1 MTTQNV
7 YGTLVCTDNS
17 EIPLSVSLTDAAAA
31 ANVTT
36 DTAFT
41 VTAQNVGD
49 YAPGKTVKAA
59 IITSKTFI
67 GYAYI
72 IRQGLVAAVLPIA
85 SRTAGGS
92 GNCSGSLNLNVPLTL
107 MPGDKVL
114 AYVDA

>member
-7 YGTLVCTDNS
+7 YGTLVCTDNT
-17 EIPLSVSLTDAAAA
+17 EIPISASLTDAAAA

-41 VTAQNVGD
+41 VTAQNIGD

-59 IITSKTFI
+59 IISAKTFI

-92 GNCSGSLNLNVPLTL
+92 GNCSGSLALNVPLTL

>member
-7 YGTLVCTDNS
+7 YGTLVCTDNT
-17 EIPLSVSLTDAAAA
+17 EIPLSASLTDAAAA
-31 ANVTT
+31 AAVGT
-36 DTAFT
+36 DSAFT
-41 VTAQNVGD
+41 VVSQNVGD

-59 IITSKTFI
+59 IVTAKTFI

-72 IRQGLVAAVLPIA
+72 IRQGLVAAVLPIG

-92 GNCSGSLNLNVPLTL
+92 GNGCGSLPLPTPISL

>member
-7 YGTLVCTDNS
+7 YGTLVCTDNT
-17 EIPLSVSLTDAAAA
+17 EIPLSASLTDAAAA
-31 ANVTT
+31 AAVGT
-36 DTAFT
+36 DSAFT
-41 VTAQNVGD
+41 VVSQNIGD

-59 IITSKTFI
+59 IVTAKTFI

-92 GNCSGSLNLNVPLTL
+92 GDGCGSLPLPTPIQL
-107 MPGDKVL
+107 VPGDKVL
-114 AYVDA
+114 CYVDA

>member
-1 MTTQNV
+1 MTSQNV
-7 YGTLVCTDNS
+7 YGTLVCTDNT
-17 EIPLSVSLTDAAAA
+17 EIPLSASLTDAAAA
-31 ANVTT
+31 AAVGT
-36 DTAFT
+36 DSAFT
-41 VTAQNVGD
+41 IVSQNIGD

-72 IRQGLVAAVLPIA
+72 IRQGLVAAVLPIS

-92 GNCSGSLNLNVPLTL
+92 GNCSGSLDLNVPLTL

>member
-17 EIPLSVSLTDAAAA
+17 EIPLSASLTDAAAA

-92 GNCSGSLNLNVPLTL
+92 GNCSGSLDLNVPLTL
-107 MPGDKVL
+107 MPGDQVL

>member
-7 YGTLVCTDNS
+7 YGTLVCTDNT
-17 EIPLSVSLTDAAAA
+17 EIPISASLTDAAAA

-41 VTAQNVGD
+41 VTAQNIGD

-59 IITSKTFI
+59 IVTAKTFI

-92 GNCSGSLNLNVPLTL
+92 GNCSGSLDLNVPLTL

>member
-7 YGTLVCTDNS
+7 YGTLVCTDNT
-17 EIPLSVSLTDAAAA
+17 EIPISASLTDAAAA

-41 VTAQNVGD
+41 VTAQNIGD

-59 IITSKTFI
+59 IISAKTFI

-92 GNCSGSLNLNVPLTL
+92 GNCSGSLDLNVPLTL

>member
-7 YGTLVCTDNS
+7 YGTLVCSDKTQ
-17 EIPLSVSLTDAAAA
+17 IPLSVSLTDAAAA
-31 ANVTT
+31 GNVTT

-41 VTAQNVGD
+41 ITAQNVGD
-49 YAPGKTVKAA
+49 YAPGKTVEAA
-59 IITSKTFI
+59 VISAKTFI

-92 GNCSGSLNLNVPLTL
+92 GNASGALPLPIPLTL

>member
-1 MTTQNV
+1 MTSQNV
-7 YGTLVCTDNS
+7 YGTLVCTDNT
-17 EIPLSVSLTDAAAA
+17 EIPISASLTDAAAA

-41 VTAQNVGD
+41 VTAQNIGD

-59 IITSKTFI
+59 IVTAKTFI

-72 IRQGLVAAVLPIA
+72 IRQGLVAAVLPIG

-92 GNCSGSLNLNVPLTL
+92 GNCSGSLDLNLPLTL

>member
-7 YGTLVCTDNS
+7 YGTLVCTDNT
-17 EIPLSVSLTDAAAA
+17 EIPLSASLTDAAAA

-49 YAPGKTVKAA
+49 YAPGKTIKSALISA
-59 IITSKTFI
+59 KTFI
-67 GYAYI
+67 GFAYI

-92 GNCSGSLNLNVPLTL
+92 GYPYRDYSPIL
-107 MPGDKVL
+107 
-114 AYVDA
+114 

>member
-17 EIPLSVSLTDAAAA
+17 EIPLSASLTDAAAA

-72 IRQGLVAAVLPIA
+72 IRQGLVAAVLPIS

>member
-7 YGTLVCTDNS
+7 YGTLVCTDNT
-17 EIPLSVSLTDAAAA
+17 EIPLSASLTDAAAA
-31 ANVTT
+31 AAVGT
-36 DTAFT
+36 DSAFT
-41 VTAQNVGD
+41 IVSQNIGD

-59 IITSKTFI
+59 IVTAKTFI

-72 IRQGLVAAVLPIA
+72 IRQGLVAAVLPIG

-92 GNCSGSLNLNVPLTL
+92 GNGCGSLPLPTPISL

>member
-7 YGTLVCTDNS
+7 YGTLVCTDNT
-17 EIPLSVSLTDAAAA
+17 EIPISASLTDAAAA
-31 ANVTT
+31 AAVGT
-36 DTAFT
+36 DSAFT
-41 VTAQNVGD
+41 VVSQNIGD

-59 IITSKTFI
+59 IVTAKTFI
-67 GYAYI
+67 GFAYI
-72 IRQGLVAAVLPIA
+72 IRQGLVAAVLPIG

-92 GNCSGSLNLNVPLTL
+92 GNCSGSLDLNVPLTL

>member
-7 YGTLVCTDNS
+7 YGTLVCTDNT

-31 ANVTT
+31 GNVTT

-41 VTAQNVGD
+41 ITAQNVGD

-59 IITSKTFI
+59 MISAKTFI

-72 IRQGLVAAVLPIA
+72 IRQGLVATVLPIA

-92 GNCSGSLNLNVPLTL
+92 GPTSPE
-107 MPGDKVL
+107 
-114 AYVDA
+114 

>member
-7 YGTLVCTDNS
+7 YGTLVCTDNTQ
-17 EIPLSVSLTDAAAA
+17 IPLSVSLTDAAAA

>member
-7 YGTLVCTDNS
+7 YGTLVCSDGT
-17 EIPLSVSLTDAAAA
+17 EIPISASLTDAAAA

-49 YAPGKTVKAA
+49 YAPGKTVTAA
-59 IITSKTFI
+59 IVTAKTFI

-72 IRQGLVAAVLPIA
+72 IRQGLVAAVLPIG

-92 GNCSGSLNLNVPLTL
+92 GNASGDLPLNTPLTL
-107 MPGDKVL
+107 QPGDKVL

>member
-7 YGTLVCTDNS
+7 IGTLVCSDNT
-17 EIPLSVSLTDAAAA
+17 EIPLTASLTDAAAA
-31 ANVTT
+31 AAVGT
-36 DTAFT
+36 DSAFT
-41 VTAQNVGD
+41 VVSQNVGD

-59 IITSKTFI
+59 IVTAKTFI
-67 GYAYI
+67 GSAYI

-92 GNCSGSLNLNVPLTL
+92 GDGCGSLPLPTPLTL
-107 MPGDKVL
+107 QPGDKVL

>member
-7 YGTLVCTDNS
+7 YGTLVCTDS
-17 EIPLSVSLTDAAAA
+17 TEIPLSASLTDAAAA
-31 ANVTT
+31 AAVGT
-36 DTAFT
+36 DSAFT
-41 VTAQNVGD
+41 VVSQNIGD

>member
-7 YGTLVCTDNS
+7 YGTLVCTDNT
-17 EIPLSVSLTDAAAA
+17 EIPLSASLTDAAAA

-107 MPGDKVL
+107 MPGDQVL

>member
-1 MTTQNV
+1 MTSQNV
-7 YGTLVCTDNS
+7 YGTLVCTDNT
-17 EIPLSVSLTDAAAA
+17 EIPLSASLTDAAAA

-59 IITSKTFI
+59 IVTSKTFI
-67 GYAYI
+67 GFAYI
-72 IRQGLVAAVLPIA
+72 IRQGLVAAVLPIG

-92 GNCSGSLNLNVPLTL
+92 GDGCGSLPLPTPLTL
-107 MPGDKVL
+107 QPGDKVL

>member
-1 MTTQNV
+1 MTTQYV
-7 YGTLVCTDNS
+7 YGTLVCTDNT

-31 ANVTT
+31 GNVTT

-41 VTAQNVGD
+41 ITAQNVGD

-59 IITSKTFI
+59 MITAKTFI

-92 GNCSGSLNLNVPLTL
+92 GDSSGALNLPVQLTL

>member
-7 YGTLVCTDNS
+7 YGTLVCTDNT
-17 EIPLSVSLTDAAAA
+17 EIPLSASLTDAAAA
-31 ANVTT
+31 AAVGT
-36 DTAFT
+36 DSAFT
-41 VTAQNVGD
+41 IVSQNIGD

-59 IITSKTFI
+59 IVTAKTFI

-72 IRQGLVAAVLPIA
+72 IRQGLVAAVLPIG

-92 GNCSGSLNLNVPLTL
+92 GNGCGSLPLPTPISL

-114 AYVDA
+114 VYCDA

>member
-7 YGTLVCTDNS
+7 YGTLVCTDNT
-17 EIPLSVSLTDAAAA
+17 EIPLSASLTDAAAA
-31 ANVTT
+31 AAVGT
-36 DTAFT
+36 DSAFT
-41 VTAQNVGD
+41 IVSQNIGD

-59 IITSKTFI
+59 IVTAKTFI

-72 IRQGLVAAVLPIA
+72 IRQGLVAAVLPIG

-92 GNCSGSLNLNVPLTL
+92 GDGCGSLPLPTPISL

>member
-7 YGTLVCTDNS
+7 YGTLFCSDNTQ
-17 EIPLSVSLTDAAAA
+17 IPLSASLTDAAAA

-36 DTAFT
+36 DIAFT
-41 VTAQNVGD
+41 IVAQNAGD
-49 YAPGKTVKAA
+49 YAPGKTVTHAT
-59 IITSKTFI
+59 ISGKTFI
-67 GYAYI
+67 GHAYI
-72 IRQGLVAAVLPIA
+72 VRQGLVAAVLPIA

-92 GNCSGSLNLNVPLTL
+92 GNGSGSLPLNVPLTL

>member
-7 YGTLVCTDNS
+7 YGTLVCSDGS
-17 EIPLSVSLTDAAAA
+17 EIPLSVSLTDAASA

-41 VTAQNVGD
+41 IVAQNAGD
-49 YAPGKTVKAA
+49 YAPGKTVISA
-59 IITSKTFI
+59 IISAKTFI
-67 GYAYI
+67 GFSYI
-72 IRQGLVAAVLPIA
+72 VRQGLVAAVLPIA

-92 GNCSGSLNLNVPLTL
+92 GSGDGSLPLPVPLTL

>member
-7 YGTLVCTDNS
+7 YGTLVCTDNT
-17 EIPLSVSLTDAAAA
+17 EIPISASLTDAAAA

-41 VTAQNVGD
+41 VTAQNIGD

-59 IITSKTFI
+59 VISAKTFI

-92 GNCSGSLNLNVPLTL
+92 GNCSGSLDLNVPLTL
-107 MPGDKVL
+107 MPGDQVL